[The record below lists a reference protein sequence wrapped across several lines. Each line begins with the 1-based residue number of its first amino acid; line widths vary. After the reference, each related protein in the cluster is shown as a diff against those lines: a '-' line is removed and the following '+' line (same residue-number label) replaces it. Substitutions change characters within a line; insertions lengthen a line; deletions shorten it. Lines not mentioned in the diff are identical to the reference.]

1 MNTFLNEYLIYIPK
15 IPSHINMKKEQ
26 IRKQIWDLMEERNI
40 ARFPRP
46 VHGRIPNFIG
56 AEQAAL
62 RLKALA
68 EWKKAKVVKANPDSP
83 QRSVRKLALLE
94 GKVIYMAV
102 PRLREEK
109 CFIELDPKKLKCR
122 EDQASTIKGAF
133 KYGSLVAPGEM
144 RRVDLIV
151 AGSVCVN
158 QDGAR
163 VGKGGG
169 YSDLE
174 YALGKEFGIVNMNT
188 KTLTTVHPIQVVS
201 YQIEMRI
208 HYFPLDFIIT
218 SERIIGARNTYPK
231 PRGIYWEELDEEKIQ
246 AIPQLGKLRKQ
257 RVK

>member
-1 MNTFLNEYLIYIPK
+1 
-15 IPSHINMKKEQ
+15 MKKEQ

-62 RLKALA
+62 RLKELA

-83 QRSVRKLALLE
+83 QRSVRK
-94 GKVIYMAV
+94 
-102 PRLREEK
+102 
-109 CFIELDPKKLKCR
+109 
-122 EDQASTIKGAF
+122 DQASTIKGAF

-201 YQIEMRI
+201 YQIEMCI
-208 HYFPLDFIIT
+208 HDFPLDFIIT

-231 PRGIYWEELDEEKIQ
+231 PRGIYWEELDKEKIQ